1 MVLKLSKEQGEQ
13 IRALHAAGKGRNE
26 ITRMLGLTSANVT
39 NFCKANGLTFTSS
52 KSLEVA
58 RESRSAE
65 MREQRARIAKNAAD
79 IAERLQARLMGKT
92 YSYYHH
98 HKNDELVRVELPEAP
113 LRDMGAGLSA
123 INTSMGTHLAI
134 LPTLGS
140 KSAANEMSMLD
151 RLNVQ
156 MKGVVSEWDDSESD
170 EDDTEIDG

>member
-1 MVLKLSKEQGEQ
+1 
-13 IRALHAAGKGRNE
+13 
-26 ITRMLGLTSANVT
+26 
-39 NFCKANGLTFTSS
+39 
-52 KSLEVA
+52 
-58 RESRSAE
+58 
-65 MREQRARIAKNAAD
+65 
-79 IAERLQARLMGKT
+79 
-92 YSYYHH
+92 
-98 HKNDELVRVELPEAP
+98 
-113 LRDMGAGLSA
+113 MGAGLSA